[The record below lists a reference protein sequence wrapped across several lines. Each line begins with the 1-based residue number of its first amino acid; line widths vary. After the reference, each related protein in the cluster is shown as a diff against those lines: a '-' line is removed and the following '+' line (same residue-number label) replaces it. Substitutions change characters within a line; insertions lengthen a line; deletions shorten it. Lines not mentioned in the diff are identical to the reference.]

1 MTRQL
6 QTFVLHD
13 SSVNTYGFRMM
24 TEGCDLS
31 EFRKNPIMLFNHN
44 DWEMPIGRWDNVRVE
59 GDRILADADF
69 DLEDERGREIARKVE
84 SGYLS
89 ACSVGAWVSETS
101 SDPALT
107 LEGQS
112 GATVT
117 SWTLREASICNIGA
131 NHNALVLYD
140 AMGARVEEA
149 DYSTVLELCDGH
161 QEQTSIITPNNIKI
175 MKDEIAKV
183 LGLSESTEE
192 NALIA
197 AVSKLRDEL
206 TGYRQREA
214 EALHQEAVALTDEAI
229 REGRLDA
236 SAREAV
242 MRLFD
247 RDHESTKVMLTA
259 LPHKAT
265 PTTVEEAIRTAS
277 DDRTDALREL
287 ASKSWDELDRAGQ
300 LEALRDGDPDAYEA
314 KYKERFGTKK

>member
-6 QTFVLHD
+6 KTFVLHD

-24 TEGCDLS
+24 TGGCDLS

-44 DWEMPIGRWDNVRVE
+44 DWEMPIGRWDNIRVE

-101 SDPALT
+101 SDPALM

-140 AMGARVEEA
+140 AMGAKVQEA

-161 QEQTSIITPNNIKI
+161 QEQTPIITPNIIKI

-192 NALIA
+192 SALIA

-206 TGYRQREA
+206 KGYRQREA
-214 EALHQEAVALTDEAI
+214 EALHTEAVALTDEAI

-236 SAREAV
+236 SAREATL
-242 MRLFD
+242 RLFAA
-247 RDHESTKVMLTA
+247 DHESAKAMLTA
-259 LPHKAT
+259 LPRPAN
-265 PTTVEEAIRTAS
+265 VEEAIRTAS
-277 DDRTDALREL
+277 DDRTDALRKL
-287 ASKSWDELDRAGQ
+287 AAKSWDELDRSGQ
-300 LEALRDGDPDAYEA
+300 LETLRDGDPDAYEA
-314 KYKERFGTKK
+314 KYKERFGTRK

>member
-44 DWEMPIGRWDNVRVE
+44 DWEMPIGRWDNIRVE

-101 SDPALT
+101 SDPALM

-140 AMGARVEEA
+140 AMGAKVQEA

-161 QEQTSIITPNNIKI
+161 QEQTPIITPNIIKI

-183 LGLSESTEE
+183 LGLSESVEE
-192 NALIA
+192 SALIA

-206 TGYRQREA
+206 KGYRQREA
-214 EALHQEAVALTDEAI
+214 EALHTEAVALTDEAI

-236 SAREAV
+236 SAREATL
-242 MRLFD
+242 RLFAA
-247 RDHESTKVMLTA
+247 DHESAKTMLTA
-259 LPHKAT
+259 LPRPAS
-265 PTTVEEAIRTAS
+265 VEEAIRTAS
-277 DDRTDALREL
+277 DDHTDALREL
-287 ASKSWDELDRAGQ
+287 AAKSWDELDRSGQ

-314 KYKERFGTKK
+314 KYKERFGTRK

>member
-6 QTFVLHD
+6 KTFVLHD

-44 DWEMPIGRWDNVRVE
+44 DWEMPIGRWDNIRVE

-101 SDPALT
+101 SDPALM

-140 AMGARVEEA
+140 AMGAKVQEA

-161 QEQTSIITPNNIKI
+161 LEQTSIITPNIIKI

-192 NALIA
+192 SALIA

-206 TGYRQREA
+206 KGYRQREA
-214 EALHQEAVALTDEAI
+214 EALHTEAVALTDEAI

-236 SAREAV
+236 SAREATL
-242 MRLFD
+242 RLFAA
-247 RDHESTKVMLTA
+247 DHESAKAMLIA
-259 LPHKAT
+259 LPLPAN
-265 PTTVEEAIRTAS
+265 VEEAIRTAS

-287 ASKSWDELDRAGQ
+287 AAKSWDELDRSGQ

-314 KYKERFGTKK
+314 KYKERFGTRK

>member
-44 DWEMPIGRWDNVRVE
+44 DWEMPIGRWDNIRVE

-101 SDPALT
+101 SDPALM

-140 AMGARVEEA
+140 AMGAKVQEA

-161 QEQTSIITPNNIKI
+161 QEQTPIITPNIIKI

-192 NALIA
+192 SALIA

-206 TGYRQREA
+206 KGYRQREA
-214 EALHQEAVALTDEAI
+214 EALHTEAVALTDEAI

-236 SAREAV
+236 SAREATL
-242 MRLFD
+242 RLFAA
-247 RDHESTKVMLTA
+247 DHESAKAMLTA
-259 LPHKAT
+259 LTRPAN
-265 PTTVEEAIRTAS
+265 VEEAIRTAS

-287 ASKSWDELDRAGQ
+287 TTKSWDELDRSGQ

-314 KYKERFGTKK
+314 KYKERFGTRK